1 MNSEKTANKTQRQG
15 SIQEVLRKLG
25 ERIRAKRKRKGL
37 SQEGFADLCGL
48 HRTERWG
55 FWSAARQFRDWT
67 RCYLSLSISGFLFLT
82 YYRGLSHEQEKVEDR
97 DG

>member
-1 MNSEKTANKTQRQG
+1 MNSEKTASKTQGQR
-15 SIQEVLRKLG
+15 SMQEVLRKLG

-48 HRTERWG
+48 HRTEMG

-82 YYRGLSHEQEKVEDR
+82 YYKG
-97 DG
+97 